1 MARIFISYRREGA
14 AGFSGRLGEDLER
27 RFGAGEVFRDVE
39 DITSGDDFVERLAH
53 ALQDCRVLLAVIDKT
68 WLSTNAGSRRRLD
81 DPKDFVRTEIAR
93 ALARGVRVIPV
104 LVDGATMPA
113 ERDLPDD
120 LKSFARRQAHDL
132 SDSRWDY
139 DVERLASV
147 VQTAL
152 TGDMKPPG
160 SGTTNPR
167 RRWLAGVA
175 VVAGLIAIA
184 AVGWYGYSRPPDLNG
199 TWDLPDGSYWI
210 IQQSGRNLGIDVVH
224 YQSRQVW
231 QRGRGA
237 IDGNEIAFNLQLVY
251 ETAHS
256 LEGRL
261 GISGDAKRLTGV
273 AVNSPSGNRTPIILQ
288 RR

>member
-27 RFGAGEVFRDVE
+27 RFGANEVFRDVV
-39 DITSGDDFVERLAH
+39 DIASGEDFVERLAY
-53 ALQDCRVLLAVIDKT
+53 ALRDCRVLLAVIDKM
-68 WLSTNAGSRRRLD
+68 WLAAGSGGRRRLD

-120 LKSFARRQAHDL
+120 LKPFARRQAHEL

-139 DVERLASV
+139 DVEKLSGV
-147 VQTAL
+147 VQAAL
-152 TGDMKPPG
+152 DGDTKPQG
-160 SGTTNPR
+160 SGTPSPR
-167 RRWLAGVA
+167 RRWLAPGA
-175 VVAGLIAIA
+175 VVLALAAIA
-184 AVGWYGYSRPPDLNG
+184 AVGWYAYSRPPDLNG

-210 IQQSGRNLGIDVVH
+210 IQQSGRNLEIDVVH
-224 YQSRQVW
+224 YESRQVW
-231 QRGRGA
+231 QRGRGT
-237 IDGNEIAFNLQLVY
+237 IDGSEIAFNLPLVY
-251 ETAHS
+251 QTGHS
-256 LEGRL
+256 VEGRL
-261 GISGDAKRLTGV
+261 RISGDAKRLTGV
-273 AVNSPSGNRTPIILQ
+273 AVGTPSGSRTNIILQ